1 MRARSSLTFLLAVV
15 AGGGGCSS
23 STRTP
28 PPPMPHAVSPGLV
41 MPSAAL
47 RGDGIWP
54 VEASAWEYGRNDAIL
69 SVGATPPIRR
79 RQVALIKTRDH
90 LRTSNGRPREFSTTF
105 TRTVSFRAVP

>member
-28 PPPMPHAVSPGLV
+28 PVPHAVSPGLV

-54 VEASAWEYGRNDAIL
+54 VTAAAWEYGRNDAIL
-69 SVGATPPIRR
+69 NVGATPPIQQRR
-79 RQVALIKTRDH
+79 VVVIKSRDR
-90 LRTSNGRPREFSTTF
+90 LFTNNGRPREFSTTF
-105 TRTVSFRAVP
+105 TRSVSYRAVP